1 MSKAVKNDLIIIT
14 GSSGA
19 GRTTALNALEDR
31 GYEIID
37 NIPISMIPS
46 LISKASESKNVA
58 LGIDIR
64 TRDFSPK
71 LLLSMVRRFEKDD
84 KIEAGLFF
92 LQCEHRK
99 LLTRF
104 NETRRKHPL
113 SGEKS
118 LSQAL
123 KEEILLLEPLKSE
136 AQVVI
141 DTTDYSPN
149 ELREELLKHVTTRN
163 LDSFTILIQS
173 FSYKDGLP
181 RNLDMVF
188 DCRFLKNPHWQS
200 QLRELDGTS
209 DLVREFVMGLP
220 TFGQF
225 LDYISKLLKYL
236 FPLFEREGKTHF
248 SIGIGCTGGKHR
260 SVVVATE
267 LGKVLKRKDRV
278 VFIKHRHLNI
288 EKRY

>member
-1 MSKAVKNDLIIIT
+1 MFKGAKNDLIVIT

-19 GRTTALNALEDR
+19 GRTTALNALEDS

-37 NIPISMIPS
+37 NIPISMVPS
-46 LISKASESKNVA
+46 LISRPSDSKYIA

-64 TRDFSPK
+64 TRDFSPE
-71 LLLSMVRRFEKDD
+71 LLLSMVRRFKKEDRIKVY
-84 KIEAGLFF
+84 LFF
-92 LQCEHRK
+92 LQCEHHK
-99 LLTRF
+99 LLSRF

-113 SGEKS
+113 SGVKS

-123 KEEILLLEPLKSE
+123 KEEILLLQPLKSE

-149 ELREELLKHVTTRN
+149 ELREELLKYVKTN
-163 LDSFTILIQS
+163 KSDSFTILIQS

-209 DLVREFVMGLP
+209 DLVKEFVMTLP
-220 TFGQF
+220 EFKQF
-225 LDYISKLLKYL
+225 LQYISTLLNFL
-236 FPLFEREGKTHF
+236 FPLFEKEGKTHF
-248 SIGIGCTGGKHR
+248 SVGIGCTGGKHR

-267 LGKVLKRKDRV
+267 LGKVLKNKGRV
-278 VFIKHRHLNI
+278 VFVKHRDLKI
-288 EKRY
+288 EKR

>member
-1 MSKAVKNDLIIIT
+1 MFKGTKNDLIVIT

-19 GRTTALNALEDR
+19 GRTTALNALEDS

-37 NIPISMIPS
+37 NIPISMVSS
-46 LISKASESKNVA
+46 LISRPSDSKYIA

-64 TRDFSPK
+64 TRDFSPE
-71 LLLSMVRRFEKDD
+71 LLLSMVRRFKKEDRIKVY
-84 KIEAGLFF
+84 LFF
-92 LQCEHRK
+92 LQCEHHK
-99 LLTRF
+99 LLSRF

-113 SGEKS
+113 SGVKS

-123 KEEILLLEPLKSE
+123 KEEILLLQPLKSE

-149 ELREELLKHVTTRN
+149 ELREELLKYVKTN
-163 LDSFTILIQS
+163 KSDSFTILIQS

-209 DLVREFVMGLP
+209 DLVKEFVMTLP
-220 TFGQF
+220 EFKQF
-225 LDYISKLLKYL
+225 LQYISTLLNFL
-236 FPLFEREGKTHF
+236 FPLFEKEGKTHF
-248 SIGIGCTGGKHR
+248 SVGIGCTGGKHR

-267 LGKVLKRKDRV
+267 LGKALKNKGMV
-278 VFIKHRHLNI
+278 AFVKHRDLKI
-288 EKRY
+288 EKR

>member
-84 KIEAGLFF
+84 KIKVGLFF
-92 LQCEHRK
+92 LECEHCK

-220 TFGQF
+220 AFGQF

-267 LGKVLKRKDRV
+267 LGKVLERKDRV
-278 VFIKHRHLNI
+278 IFIKHRDLNI
-288 EKRY
+288 KKR

>member
-1 MSKAVKNDLIIIT
+1 MSKAFKNDLVIIT

-19 GRTTALNALEDR
+19 GRTTALNALEDK

-71 LLLSMVRRFEKDD
+71 LLLTMVRRFEKDD
-84 KIEAGLFF
+84 KIKVGLFF

-99 LLTRF
+99 LITRF

-113 SGEKS
+113 SGKKS

-209 DLVREFVMGLP
+209 DLVREFVMALP
-220 TFGQF
+220 AFDQF
-225 LDYISKLLKYL
+225 LDYVGKLLKYL

-278 VFIKHRHLNI
+278 VFIKHRHLNT
-288 EKRY
+288 EKR